1 VLSNYIC
8 IKRAACAALDKQ
20 ITTLEMCPLSGSE
33 IAAGGRVKSC
43 SSGRIKLEVKF
54 RVIALDGSLFFD
66 KIQQF
71 LTPTGMKD
79 NSFECKFIDTAF

>member
-1 VLSNYIC
+1 MP
-8 IKRAACAALDKQ
+8 APPDKQ
-20 ITTLEMCPLSGSE
+20 ITTLEMCAARPFSGSE

-43 SSGRIKLEVKF
+43 SSGQIKLEVKF

-71 LTPTGMKD
+71 LTPTSIKEK
-79 NSFECKFIDTAF
+79 SF